1 MTLGF
6 LLTHPAHLDNRMI
19 FPFSIFENSSF
30 LISFT
35 LYFYSL
41 FLCTSNIII
50 TSSYAFNRFYALVL
64 HFSLAFQ
71 TQPLFL
77 SFYHVLLIYHVQYH
91 SADLLFLCCLFQPKV
106 ILFLINHEG
115 KLVMTNIRI
124 YQCFK
129 YFFPML
135 FNLLL
140 ANKAIFLSLCVFF
153 LPHCFQEHFSVL
165 ITDEKH

>member
-19 FPFSIFENSSF
+19 LPFSIFENSSF

-50 TSSYAFNRFYALVL
+50 TSPYAFNRFYTLVL
-64 HFSLAFQ
+64 DFILEFQ
-71 TQPLFL
+71 TQSLFL

-91 SADLLFLCCLFQPKV
+91 SADLLLLCCLFQPKV
-106 ILFLINHEG
+106 ILFLINYQG
-115 KLVMTNIRI
+115 KLLMTNIRF

-129 YFFPML
+129 YFFPIYSQPIKQS
-135 FNLLL
+135 F
-140 ANKAIFLSLCVFF
+140 
-153 LPHCFQEHFSVL
+153 
-165 ITDEKH
+165 